1 MAETTFR
8 SSLMRRVV
16 RKVVVLSLISL
27 AALIVLSMTAPR
39 PSNLGPRNGRL
50 AELPDS
56 PNCVASMTDKTASK
70 MEPLDVSRFD
80 RQIESLKKVIAA
92 TVPRSQVVTESEGYL
107 RYEFTSRFFRFVD
120 DGEFLL
126 DPEKKLIQFRSAAR
140 VGYSD
145 LGKNRKRMEKI
156 AVALAELDD

>member
-80 RQIESLKKVIAA
+80 RPIESLKKVIAA
-92 TVPRSQVVTESEGYL
+92 TVPRSRVVTESEGYL

-126 DPEKKLIQFRSAAR
+126 RSGEEVDPVSQCGTSRLFGSGEESQADGEDRSGA
-140 VGYSD
+140 G
-145 LGKNRKRMEKI
+145 GT
-156 AVALAELDD
+156 